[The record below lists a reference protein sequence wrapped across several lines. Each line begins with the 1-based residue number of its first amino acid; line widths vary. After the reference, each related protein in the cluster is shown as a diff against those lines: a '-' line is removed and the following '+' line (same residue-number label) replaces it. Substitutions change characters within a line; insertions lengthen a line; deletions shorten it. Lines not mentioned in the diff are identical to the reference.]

1 LPFHALYDGEKC
13 LVDEFTMSY
22 APSGGVLAACLRRP
36 VSQARGNLVF
46 GIADARSPCIE
57 TEARRVA
64 ELLVD
69 AQLYLGIEATEDR
82 LRLAAPQT
90 RILHIATH
98 GFFRR
103 DNPLFSAIRLGDGFL
118 SLFDLYRLDLR
129 ADLVTLS
136 GCSTGLNA
144 VVGGDELLGLTRG
157 LLHAGARA
165 VLLSLWD
172 VQDES
177 TCEYMAT
184 FYQRMSEGHTAATA
198 SRDALQSLRN
208 KYAHPYFWAP
218 FCLVGDWNVQTL
230 VLKRS

>member
-1 LPFHALYDGEKC
+1 
-13 LVDEFTMSY
+13 M
-22 APSGGVLAACLRRP
+22 
-36 VSQARGNLVF
+36 
-46 GIADARSPCIE
+46 RS
-57 TEARRVA
+57 
-64 ELLVD
+64 
-69 AQLYLGIEATEDR
+69 
-82 LRLAAPQT
+82 AAPHT

-118 SLFDLYRLDLR
+118 SLFDLYRLDLK

-136 GCSTGLNA
+136 GCSTGLST

-177 TCEYMAT
+177 TAEYMAM
-184 FYQRMSEGHTAATA
+184 FYRRMSEGENAAVA
-198 SRDALQSLRN
+198 SRDALRNLRN
-208 KYAHPYFWAP
+208 KYEHPYYWAP
-218 FCLVGDWNVQTL
+218 FCLVGDWTVQSL
-230 VLKRS
+230 VLKA